1 VLCVRVPLRVAFC
14 YRRDVATGSTLVGYL
29 VDAVVGSLRIE
40 ERIDLVGETLLIV
53 GSRAEESTFPYGF
66 FKDWILDKNTGR
78 FARG

>member
-1 VLCVRVPLRVAFC
+1 MRWLSRLN
-14 YRRDVATGSTLVGYL
+14 GIEHHL
-29 VDAVVGSLRIE
+29 E
-40 ERIDLVGETLLIV
+40 ERTDLVGETLPIV